1 MALCA
6 VLARLQDSV
15 PSESETI
22 EGDLGRMLQ
31 SLCAG
36 ERMNSHVELISRV
49 PCGFVASLQEM
60 TNRGPSGGV

>member
-6 VLARLQDSV
+6 VLARLQDSL

-22 EGDLGRMLQ
+22 VGDLRGMLQ

-36 ERMNSHVELISRV
+36 ERMNSHV
-49 PCGFVASLQEM
+49 
-60 TNRGPSGGV
+60 